1 MTYRFMLDLH
11 EVARSSAGSAIT
23 QGDLPG
29 FSQAG
34 QQDTLV
40 FRVSGGRTGVVSRMA
55 DDVSDIYG
63 RSAAADGEPGE
74 PDEWD
79 GDANSSQLHGAG
91 TLEDSR

>member
-11 EVARSSAGSAIT
+11 GVAHSAAGSAIT

-29 FSQAG
+29 ISQAG

-40 FRVSGGRTGVVSRMA
+40 FRISGGLPSVVSHMA

-63 RSAAADGEPGE
+63 RSTAAHGELGEDGW
-74 PDEWD
+74 DE
-79 GDANSSQLHGAG
+79 DAACTTHGAG